1 MLFLA
6 QRIDQ
11 MAIDPY
17 LYGMSRGLNNSLS
30 SSLRN
35 MSESCDSWYETA
47 QNQLKNVNMARCMYA
62 GRDAEIHY
70 LMKIIDDNM
79 GKENN
84 PARMH
89 PKIEGTNEY
98 ATIPV
103 GPRKGERITMREW
116 HFFEGAKNRFLKM
129 KGEKNVLSTWIEMI
143 TPAWCDLKDEF

>member
-30 SSLRN
+30 RSLTRAA
-35 MSESCDSWYETA
+35 DQATAWYETA
-47 QNQLKNVNMARCMYA
+47 QNQLKNVNMAKCMFA

-98 ATIPV
+98 ATIPA
-103 GPRKGERITMREW
+103 GPRKGERITMGEW
-116 HFFEGAKNRFLKM
+116 HFWEGFKKRFAKM
-129 KGEKNVLSTWIEMI
+129 KGEKNVLSTWIEMVNEF
-143 TPAWCDLKDEF
+143 WCDIKDKY

>member
-1 MLFLA
+1 MLFLP

-17 LYGMSRGLNNSLS
+17 LYGMSRGLNDSLS
-30 SSLRN
+30 SSLARAAKQATA
-35 MSESCDSWYETA
+35 WYETA
-47 QNQLKNVNMARCMYA
+47 QNQLKNVNMAKCMFA

-89 PKIEGTNEY
+89 PQIEGTNEY
-98 ATIPV
+98 ATIPA
-103 GPRKGERITMREW
+103 GPRKGERITMGEW
-116 HFFEGAKNRFLKM
+116 HSWEGFKKRFSKM
-129 KGEKNVLSTWIEMI
+129 KGEENVSPTWIGMVNEF
-143 TPAWCDLKDEF
+143 WCDKKDEY

>member
-1 MLFLA
+1 MK
-6 QRIDQ
+6 
-11 MAIDPY
+11 IDPY

-30 SSLRN
+30 SSLTRAA
-35 MSESCDSWYETA
+35 DQATAWYETA
-47 QNQLKNVNMARCMYA
+47 QNQLKNVNMAKCMFA

-98 ATIPV
+98 ATIPA
-103 GPRKGERITMREW
+103 GPRKGERITMGEW
-116 HFFEGAKNRFLKM
+116 HFWEGFKKRFAKM
-129 KGEKNVLSTWIEMI
+129 KGEENVLSTWIEMVNEF
-143 TPAWCDLKDEF
+143 WCDIKDKY

>member
-17 LYGMSRGLNNSLS
+17 LYGMSRGLKDSLS
-30 SSLRN
+30 SSLTRAAKQATA
-35 MSESCDSWYETA
+35 WYETA
-47 QNQLKNVNMARCMYA
+47 QNQLKNVNMAKCMFA

-89 PKIEGTNEY
+89 PQIEGTNEY
-98 ATIPV
+98 ATIPA

-116 HFFEGAKNRFLKM
+116 HSWEGFKKRFSKM
-129 KGEKNVLSTWIEMI
+129 KGEENVSPTWIGMVNEF
-143 TPAWCDLKDEF
+143 WCDKKDEY

>member
-30 SSLRN
+30 SSLTRAAKQATA
-35 MSESCDSWYETA
+35 WYETA

-98 ATIPV
+98 ATIPA
-103 GPRKGERITMREW
+103 GPRKGERITMGEW
-116 HFFEGAKNRFLKM
+116 HFWEGFKKRFAKM
-129 KGEKNVLSTWIEMI
+129 KGEKNVLSTWIEMVNEF
-143 TPAWCDLKDEF
+143 WCDIKDKY

>member
-30 SSLRN
+30 SSLTRAA
-35 MSESCDSWYETA
+35 DQATAWYETA
-47 QNQLKNVNMARCMYA
+47 QNQLKNVNMAKCHVAAHR
-62 GRDAEIHY
+62 AEIHY

-84 PARMH
+84 PARMN
-89 PKIEGTNEY
+89 PQIEGTNEY
-98 ATIPV
+98 ATIPA

-116 HFFEGAKNRFLKM
+116 HSWEGFKKQFSKM
-129 KGEKNVLSTWIEMI
+129 KGKKNMLSTWIEMVI
-143 TPAWCDLKDEF
+143 NGWCETKDEY

>member
-1 MLFLA
+1 MK
-6 QRIDQ
+6 
-11 MAIDPY
+11 IDPY

-47 QNQLKNVNMARCMYA
+47 QNQLKNVNMAKCHVAAHR
-62 GRDAEIHY
+62 AEIHY

-84 PARMH
+84 PARMN
-89 PKIEGTNEY
+89 PQIEGTNEY
-98 ATIPV
+98 ATIPA

-129 KGEKNVLSTWIEMI
+129 KGEKNVLSKWTEMI
-143 TPAWCDLKDEF
+143 IKVWCDKKDEF

>member
-1 MLFLA
+1 
-6 QRIDQ
+6 

-47 QNQLKNVNMARCMYA
+47 QNQLNNVNMAKCHLAAHR
-62 GRDAEIHY
+62 AEIHY

-98 ATIPV
+98 ATIPA